1 MWVKPMIKIIDLN
14 KENVDIDTLISPS
27 QFDMEEVNDSVKEIV
42 NDVKIKGDEAL
53 SLYTE
58 KFDKA
63 SLNTFLVTKETINQA
78 YESASNDLI
87 NALKEAKENIE
98 AYHKKQGFK
107 PFEMK
112 KDDGIILGQKVT
124 PIEKVGLYIP
134 GGSAAYPSTVLM
146 NAIPSKIAGVKKTI
160 MITPPDAFGNVNPT
174 LLVAA
179 KITGVDAIY
188 KIGGA
193 QGIAAL
199 AYGTEQIP
207 KVDKIV
213 GPGNIY
219 VSMAKKLVS
228 GHVGIDMI
236 AGPSEI
242 LIIGDESADPE
253 FIAADLMSQAEHD
266 VLASAILLT
275 PSLKLA
281 SDVKEALKRR
291 VKEEK
296 RRSIIERSI
305 NDLGKI
311 IVTDSLKTCIE
322 ISNRMAPEHLEII
335 TVDPFDILKDIQNA
349 GSIFLGAYAPEPL
362 GDYYAGPN
370 HTLPTSGTARFSSPL
385 STSDFQK
392 KSSYMYYSKKA
403 FQKASQ
409 PVRTLAN
416 AEGLYA
422 HANSINVRLK
432 GEK

>member
-1 MWVKPMIKIIDLN
+1 MIKIIDLN
-14 KENVDIDTLISPS
+14 KENVDIDALISPS
-27 QFDMEEVNDSVKEIV
+27 QFDMEEVNDSVKDIV
-42 NDVKIKGDEAL
+42 NDVKTKGDDAL

-63 SLNTFLVTKETINQA
+63 SLDTFLVTNEAINQA

-98 AYHKKQGFK
+98 AYHKNQGFK
-107 PFEMK
+107 PFEMQ

-146 NAIPSKIAGVKKTI
+146 NAIPAKIAGVKKTI
-160 MITPPDAFGNVNPT
+160 MITPPDEFGNVNPT

-179 KITGVDAIY
+179 KITGVDAVY

-199 AYGTEQIP
+199 AYGTDQIP

-242 LIIGDESADPE
+242 LIIGDESSDPDY
-253 FIAADLMSQAEHD
+253 IAADLMSQAEHD

-281 SDVKEALKRR
+281 NDVKEALSRR

-296 RRSIIERSI
+296 RRAIIERSI

-311 IVTDSLKTCIE
+311 IVTDSLNTCIE

-335 TVDPFDILKDIQNA
+335 TVDPFDILKSIQNA

-409 PVRTLAN
+409 PVRNLAN